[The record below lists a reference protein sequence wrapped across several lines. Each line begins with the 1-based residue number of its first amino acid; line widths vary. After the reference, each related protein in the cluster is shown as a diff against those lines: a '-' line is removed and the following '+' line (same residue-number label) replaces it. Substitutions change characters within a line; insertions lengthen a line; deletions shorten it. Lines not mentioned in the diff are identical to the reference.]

1 MTNNLAK
8 VESQPEISLFF
19 IEYPSALGLIKLLV
33 VTTGKNDIF
42 LLMNMN
48 KKLFLN
54 VIGLAIVVMTCTMC
68 QRPTAS
74 LPSSPEEALAE
85 LLAGNERYANE
96 QCINPRSDMDRV
108 EETAPHQAP
117 FAAVV
122 GCSDSR
128 VPVELLF
135 DQGIGDIFVIR
146 TAGNN
151 VNSEMVMGS
160 VDYAIEHLGVKVLLV
175 LGHGSCGGVTAAI
188 SAGEHEHGNIAHLL
202 DTIRNDVRDYI
213 GKAESLDKAILHH
226 TLVQVDRIMA
236 YPHVAEKVE
245 NGELLVKP
253 AYYDVNT
260 GKVTLLQ

>member
-1 MTNNLAK
+1 MAK
-8 VESQPEISLFF
+8 R
-19 IEYPSALGLIKLLV
+19 
-33 VTTGKNDIF
+33 
-42 LLMNMN
+42 
-48 KKLFLN
+48 LFLN
-54 VIGLAIVVMTCTMC
+54 LLGLTVMVITFTMC
-68 QRPTAS
+68 KSQSAS
-74 LPSSPEEALAE
+74 VPSTPEEALAE
-85 LLAGNERYANE
+85 LIAGNERYVNE
-96 QCINPRSDMDRV
+96 ECVNPRSDMERV

-175 LGHGSCGGVTAAI
+175 LGHGSCGGVTGAI
-188 SAGEHEHGNIAHLL
+188 SEDGHEHGNIGHLL
-202 DTIRNDVRDYI
+202 GTIREDVSDYV
-213 GKAESLDKAILHH
+213 GKVENLDDAIRHH
-226 TLVQVDRIMA
+226 THIQVERIMA
-236 YPHVAEKVE
+236 YPHVAEKVSD
-245 NGELLVKP
+245 GKLAVKA

-260 GKVTLLQ
+260 GKVSLL

>member
-1 MTNNLAK
+1 MCRSNQAT
-8 VESQPEISLFF
+8 V
-19 IEYPSALGLIKLLV
+19 PS
-33 VTTGKNDIF
+33 T
-42 LLMNMN
+42 
-48 KKLFLN
+48 
-54 VIGLAIVVMTCTMC
+54 
-68 QRPTAS
+68 
-74 LPSSPEEALAE
+74 PEEALSA
-85 LLAGNERYANE
+85 LLAGNERYVDE
-96 QCINPRSDMDRV
+96 KSINPRSDMERV

-175 LGHGSCGGVTAAI
+175 LGHGSCGGVTGAI
-188 SAGEHEHGNIAHLL
+188 SEDGHEHGNIGHLL
-202 DTIRNDVRDYI
+202 GTIREDVSDYV
-213 GKAESLDKAILHH
+213 GKVENLDDAIRHH
-226 TLVQVDRIMA
+226 THVQVERIMSC
-236 YPHVAEKVE
+236 PHIAEKVSD
-245 NGELLVKP
+245 GKLAVKA

-260 GKVTLLQ
+260 GKVSLL

>member
-1 MTNNLAK
+1 MNKRVFFNL
-8 VESQPEISLFF
+8 
-19 IEYPSALGLIKLLV
+19 LGLTI
-33 VTTGKNDIF
+33 
-42 LLMNMN
+42 M
-48 KKLFLN
+48 
-54 VIGLAIVVMTCTMC
+54 VMTFTMC
-68 QRPTAS
+68 RSNQAS
-74 LPSSPEEALAE
+74 VPSTPEEALAA
-85 LLAGNERYANE
+85 LIAGNERYVDE
-96 QCINPRSDMDRV
+96 RSINPRSDMERV

-175 LGHGSCGGVTAAI
+175 LGHGSCGGVTGAI
-188 SAGEHEHGNIAHLL
+188 SEDGHEHGNIGHLL
-202 DTIRNDVRDYI
+202 GTIREDVSDYV
-213 GKAESLDKAILHH
+213 GKVENLDDAIRHH
-226 TLVQVDRIMA
+226 THVQVERIMA
-236 YPHVAEKVE
+236 YPHVAEKVSD
-245 NGELLVKP
+245 GKLAVKA

-260 GKVTLLQ
+260 GKVSLL

>member
-1 MTNNLAK
+1 MNKRVFFNL
-8 VESQPEISLFF
+8 
-19 IEYPSALGLIKLLV
+19 LGLTI
-33 VTTGKNDIF
+33 
-42 LLMNMN
+42 M
-48 KKLFLN
+48 
-54 VIGLAIVVMTCTMC
+54 VMTFTMC
-68 QRPTAS
+68 RSNQAS
-74 LPSSPEEALAE
+74 VPSTPEEALAA
-85 LLAGNERYANE
+85 LLAGNERYVDE
-96 QCINPRSDMDRV
+96 RSINPRSDMERV

-175 LGHGSCGGVTAAI
+175 LGHGSCGGVTGAI
-188 SAGEHEHGNIAHLL
+188 SEDGHEHGNIGHLL
-202 DTIRNDVRDYI
+202 GTIREDVSDYV
-213 GKAESLDKAILHH
+213 GKVENLDDAIRHH
-226 TLVQVDRIMA
+226 THVQVERIMA
-236 YPHVAEKVE
+236 YPHVAEKVSD
-245 NGELLVKP
+245 GKLAVKA

-260 GKVTLLQ
+260 GKVSLL